1 MLIDTSSFNIRCSI
15 FNIPMARKEFEI
27 PAMFKSP
34 IIRKVKEANK
44 IIDPRKKD
52 LAPTELDFGPVTFL
66 IPRHFGFCYGVEN
79 AIDIAYRTVEENP
92 DKNIYLLSEMIHNP
106 TVNEDLQKR
115 GVKFLFDTD
124 GSVRIPIEDLSEDD
138 VVIVPAF
145 GTTLEIGEK
154 LKAKGIDPYQ
164 YNTTCPFV
172 EKVWKRGNQLGK
184 KGYSLVVHGKHQHEE
199 TRATF
204 SHSANHSP
212 TVVVL
217 NPEEAQILA
226 DIMTEKRP
234 IEDFEKYF
242 GHKSTDGFNP
252 LKDLEFF
259 GVINQTTMLATETQ
273 QVMSILKKAA
283 KARFGEE
290 NVLDHFADTSDTLC
304 YATNENQ
311 SATYALADAEPDIA
325 IVVGG
330 YNSSN
335 TMHLVEILE
344 QHCPTYHIRDAEEF
358 SSAKE
363 IRHFNQWEKEMK
375 NTADWLPNDQKDL
388 KIALTS
394 GASCPDVLV
403 DEVMLKVLSLFDDT
417 KEVKNV
423 IRPFEEKL
431 VTEE

>member
-1 MLIDTSSFNIRCSI
+1 M

-273 QVMSILKKAA
+273 QVMGILKKAA

>member
-1 MLIDTSSFNIRCSI
+1 
-15 FNIPMARKEFEI
+15 MARKSFDI
-27 PAMFKSP
+27 PKMYRSP

-44 IIDPRKKD
+44 VTDPRKKD
-52 LAPTELDFGPVTFL
+52 LEPTELNFGPLTVL

-106 TVNEDLQKR
+106 TVNEDLLDK

-124 GSVRIPIEDLSEDD
+124 GTVRIPIESLSSDD
-138 VVIVPAF
+138 IAIVPAF
-145 GTTLEIGEK
+145 GTTIEIQEK
-154 LKAKGIDPYQ
+154 LQKQGIDPYQ

-204 SHSANHSP
+204 SHSADHSP
-212 TVVVL
+212 VVVVL
-217 NPEEAQILA
+217 NPEEAKILA
-226 DIMTEKRP
+226 EIMTEERP
-234 IEDFEKYF
+234 LEDFENYF
-242 GHKSTDGFNP
+242 GHKSTEGFNP
-252 LKDLEFF
+252 LEDLEFF

-273 QVMSILKKAA
+273 EVMDILKTAA
-283 KARFGEE
+283 KKRFGEE
-290 NVLDHFADTSDTLC
+290 NVQNHFADTSDTLC

-311 SATYALADAEPDIA
+311 SATYALADAKPDVA

-344 QHCPTYHIRDAEEF
+344 QHCPTFHIRDANEF
-358 SSAKE
+358 DSPGA
-363 IRHFNQWEKEMK
+363 ILHFDQWEKEMK
-375 NTADWLPNDQKDL
+375 ETKNWLPVEKEGLN
-388 KIALTS
+388 IALTS

-403 DEVMLKVLSLFDDT
+403 DEVLLKILSFYDNTRDLDD
-417 KEVKNV
+417 V
-423 IRPFEEKL
+423 IEPFEK
-431 VTEE
+431 TMAAAT

>member
-1 MLIDTSSFNIRCSI
+1 
-15 FNIPMARKEFEI
+15 MARKEFKI

-44 IIDPRKKD
+44 ITDPRKKD

-79 AIDIAYRTVEENP
+79 AIDIAYRTIEENP
-92 DKNIYLLSEMIHNP
+92 GKNIYLLSEMIHNP

-124 GSVRIPIEDLSEDD
+124 GSVRIPIENLSPDD

-154 LKAKGIDPYQ
+154 LKARGIDPYQ

-184 KGYSLVVHGKHQHEE
+184 KGYSLVVHGKNQHEE

-204 SHSANHSP
+204 SHSADHSP

-273 QVMSILKKAA
+273 QVMDILKAA
-283 KARFGEE
+283 TRERFGEE

-311 SATYALADAEPDIA
+311 SATYALADAKPDIA

-344 QHCPTYHIRDAEEF
+344 HHCPTYHIRDAEEF
-358 SSAKE
+358 DSSEK

-375 NTADWLPNDQKDL
+375 ETANWLPKDQDDL

-417 KEVKNV
+417 KDVEEV

-431 VTEE
+431 ITEG

>member
-1 MLIDTSSFNIRCSI
+1 
-15 FNIPMARKEFEI
+15 MARKKFEI
-27 PAMFKSP
+27 PAMYKSP
-34 IIRKVKEANK
+34 VIRKVKEANT
-44 IIDPRKKD
+44 ITDPRKKD
-52 LAPTELDFGPVTFL
+52 LAPTPLDFGPLTFL

-92 DKNIYLLSEMIHNP
+92 GKNIYLLSEMIHNP
-106 TVNEDLQKR
+106 TVNEDLLKR

-124 GSVRIPIEDLSEDD
+124 GSTRIPLETLQEDD
-138 VVIVPAF
+138 IVIVPAF
-145 GTTLEIGEK
+145 GTTIEIQEK
-154 LKAKGIDPYQ
+154 LQEKGIDPYQ

-184 KGYSLVVHGKHQHEE
+184 KGYSLVVHGKHEHEE

-204 SHSANHSP
+204 SQSADHSP
-212 TVVVL
+212 VVVVL

-226 DIMTEKRP
+226 DIMTGKRP
-234 IEDFEKYF
+234 KSDFETYF
-242 GHKSTDGFNP
+242 GHKSTDDFDP
-252 LKDLEFF
+252 MKQMEFF

-273 QVMSILKKAA
+273 EVMDILKKAA
-283 KARFGEE
+283 AECYGEE
-290 NVLDHFADTSDTLC
+290 NVLNHFADTSDTLC

-311 SATYALADAEPDIA
+311 SATYSLADANPDIA

-344 QHCPTYHIRDAEEF
+344 QYCPTYHIRDAGEF
-358 SSAKE
+358 DDEHS
-363 IRHFNQWEKEMK
+363 ITHFNQWDKQMK
-375 NTADWLPNDQKDL
+375 TTLDWLPTGKSSL

-403 DEVMLKVLSLFDDT
+403 DEVLLKILGLYPDKTDLHQVL
-417 KEVKNV
+417 
-423 IRPFEEKL
+423 RPFEQEL
-431 VTEE
+431 AENH

>member
-1 MLIDTSSFNIRCSI
+1 MLCAHYSNPI
-15 FNIPMARKEFEI
+15 FMARKEFEI
-27 PAMFKSP
+27 PTMYRSP

-44 IIDPRKKD
+44 ITDPRKKELD
-52 LAPTELDFGPVTFL
+52 PSVLDFGPVNFL

-79 AIDIAYRTVEENP
+79 AIDIAYRTVEQNP

-106 TVNEDLQKR
+106 TVNEDLLKK

-124 GSVRIPIEDLSEDD
+124 GSVRIPIESLSSDD

-145 GTTLEIGEK
+145 GTTINIQEQLQE
-154 LKAKGIDPYQ
+154 KGIDPYQ

-184 KGYSLVVHGKHQHEE
+184 KGYSLVVHGKHEHEE

-204 SHSANHSP
+204 SHSASHSP
-212 TVVVL
+212 VVVVL
-217 NPEEAQILA
+217 NPKEATILA
-226 DIMTEKRP
+226 EIMTEKRP
-234 IEDFEKYF
+234 IEDFETYF
-242 GHKSTDGFNP
+242 GHKSTEGFNP
-252 LKDLEFF
+252 LTDLEFF

-273 QVMSILKKAA
+273 EVMEILKEAA
-283 KARFGEE
+283 KKRFGEE

-311 SATYALADAEPDIA
+311 SATYALADAKPDVA

-344 QHCPTYHIRDAEEF
+344 QHCPTFHIRDASELD
-358 SSAKE
+358 SPGS
-363 IRHFNQWEKEMK
+363 IHHFNQWEKKMLTTE
-375 NTADWLPNDQKDL
+375 NWLPTDKKNL

-403 DEVMLKVLSLFDDT
+403 DEVLLKILSFYPDS
-417 KEVKNV
+417 KEIDEV
-423 IRPFEEKL
+423 IKPFEKTME
-431 VTEE
+431 TAT

>member
-1 MLIDTSSFNIRCSI
+1 
-15 FNIPMARKEFEI
+15 MARKSFDI
-27 PAMFKSP
+27 PKMYQSP
-34 IIRKVKEANK
+34 VIRKVKEANK
-44 IIDPRKKD
+44 VTDPRKKD
-52 LAPTELDFGPVTFL
+52 LEPTELDFGSLKVL

-106 TVNEDLQKR
+106 TVNEDLQKK

-124 GSVRIPIEDLSEDD
+124 GTERIPIESLSSDD
-138 VVIVPAF
+138 IVIVPAF
-145 GTTLEIGEK
+145 GTTLEIQEK
-154 LKAKGIDPYQ
+154 LQKQGIDPYQ

-184 KGYSLVVHGKHQHEE
+184 KGYSLVVHGKHRHEE

-204 SHSANHSP
+204 SHSADHSP
-212 TVVVL
+212 VVVVL

-226 DIMTEKRP
+226 DIMTEVRP
-234 IEDFEKYF
+234 LEDFGKYF
-242 GHKSTDGFNP
+242 GHKSTEGFNP

-273 QVMSILKKAA
+273 QVMDILKSAA
-283 KARFGEE
+283 KKRFGEE
-290 NVLDHFADTSDTLC
+290 NVQKHFADTSDTLC

-311 SATYALADAEPDIA
+311 SATYALADAKPDLAVI
-325 IVVGG
+325 VGG

-344 QHCPTYHIRDAEEF
+344 HHCPAFHIRDAGEF
-358 SSAKE
+358 DSPHS
-363 IRHFNQWEKEMK
+363 ITHFDQWEKEMK
-375 NTADWLPNDQKDL
+375 QTKNWLPVEKETI

-403 DEVMLKVLSLFDDT
+403 DEVLLKILSFFDNTRDIDEVLEPFDKT
-417 KEVKNV
+417 MAAA
-423 IRPFEEKL
+423 I
-431 VTEE
+431 